1 MISPDRRREAVEQVM
16 EELRVSER
24 RACRVIGQPRA
35 TQRYPKKVG
44 EDEEVLREQIVSLA
58 SLYGRYGYRR
68 ITAMLRNDG
77 WSVNHKRVERI
88 WRQEGL
94 KVPSKQ
100 PKRSR
105 LWLNDG
111 SIVRLRP
118 EFPKHVWSYDFMQD
132 RTHNGV
138 PFRILNVID
147 EYTRECLTARVARR
161 LTHKDVLQVLLDLFL
176 QRGVPVHIRSD
187 NGSEFIAQKVRRF
200 LSRLDVK
207 PLFIEPGSPW
217 ENGYIESFNGKMR
230 DELLSREIFYSLKEA
245 QVLIE
250 MWRKHYN
257 TVRPHSS
264 LGYRPPAPETI
275 VGVTSLISPVTL
287 TL

>member
-1 MISPDRRREAVEQVM
+1 MISPDRRREAVKQVM
-16 EELRVSER
+16 EELQVSER

-35 TQRYPKKVG
+35 TQRYPKKMD
-44 EDEEVLREQIVSLA
+44 EDKERLREQIVSLA
-58 SLYGRYGYRR
+58 TRYGRYGYRR

-118 EFPKHVWSYDFMQD
+118 ESPKHVWSYDFMQD

-138 PFRILNVID
+138 SLRILNVID
-147 EYTRECLTARVARR
+147 EYTRECLTVRVARR

-176 QRGVPVHIRSD
+176 QRGIPVHIRSD
-187 NGSEFIAQKVRRF
+187 NGSEFIAKKVRRF
-200 LSRLDVK
+200 LSRLNVK

-257 TVRPHSS
+257 TIRPHSS
-264 LGYRPPAPETI
+264 LGYRPAAPTAR
-275 VGVTSLISPVTL
+275 LAAA
-287 TL
+287 

>member
-1 MISPDRRREAVEQVM
+1 MISPDRRRQAVDQVM
-16 EELRVSER
+16 EVLEVSER

-35 TQRYPKKVG
+35 TQRYPKRI
-44 EDEEVLREQIVSLA
+44 DENEELLREQIVSLA
-58 SLYGRYGYRR
+58 SRYGRYGYRR
-68 ITAMLRNDG
+68 VTAMLRNEG
-77 WSVNHKRVERI
+77 WLVNHKRVERI

-111 SIVRLRP
+111 SIVRLKP
-118 EFPKHVWSYDFMQD
+118 AFPKHVWSYDFMHD

-147 EYTRECLTARVARR
+147 EYTRECLTVKVARR
-161 LTHKDVLQVLLDLFL
+161 LTHKDVLDVLLDLFIE
-176 QRGVPVHIRSD
+176 RGVPVHIRSD
-187 NGSEFIAQKVRRF
+187 NGPEFIAKKVRKF
-200 LSRLDVK
+200 LSRLFVK

-230 DELLSREIFYSLKEA
+230 DELLSGEIFYSLKEA

-264 LGYRPPAPETI
+264 LGYKPPAPATI
-275 VGVTSLISPVTL
+275 AVQPSQIQQISL